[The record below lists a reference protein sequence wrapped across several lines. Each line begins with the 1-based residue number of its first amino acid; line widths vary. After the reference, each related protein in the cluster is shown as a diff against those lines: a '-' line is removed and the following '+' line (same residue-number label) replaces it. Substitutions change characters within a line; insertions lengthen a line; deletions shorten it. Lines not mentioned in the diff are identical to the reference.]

1 MTIKQTL
8 KRIVLLT
15 AVSIGLLIAAIPNN
29 ALATDTSCGT
39 ETAILSC
46 KDVKPG
52 GTKIEQTAV
61 WSLLLQVLDILTA
74 GVGVAAVGGV
84 VYGAI
89 LYTSAGGNAEQ
100 VKKAREVIRNV
111 VIGILTYALMYAALN
126 FIIPGGVF
134 SA

>member
-1 MTIKQTL
+1 MKIKQTL
-8 KRIVLLT
+8 KQIILLT
-15 AVSIGLLIAAIPNN
+15 AVSVGLLIAVIPNN
-29 ALATDTSCGT
+29 ALAADTSCGT
-39 ETAILSC
+39 PTAILSC

-52 GTKIEQTAV
+52 STKIEQTAV

-84 VYGAI
+84 VYGAV